1 MVQEYRDIEKL
12 VDRDVKLTIQFQFN
26 SAEINLRA
34 ETTAVWPTKGRARND
49 RNANKYTKNLNISN
63 TNDSCI
69 CNVTFG

>member
-34 ETTAVWPTKGRARND
+34 ETTAVWLTKGRARND
-49 RNANKYTKNLNISN
+49 RNANKYTKNFNTFN

-69 CNVTFG
+69 CNITFG